1 MGVPKLKAT
10 GQRGSW
16 FAEVDGEF
24 IPCAHKHWT
33 RTAPGSMTYDDPHF
47 SPETEAK
54 WEPFVAALKAG
65 KRAILT
71 SDDVTNEG
79 HAFER
84 TGYIAL
90 YAIDDVEIVGE
101 NLRFRFTKRLAEL
114 E

>member
-16 FAEVDGEF
+16 FAEVDGES
-24 IPCAHKHWT
+24 IPCGHKHWT
-33 RTAPGSMTYDDPHF
+33 RNTRGSMVYDDPYF

-65 KRAILT
+65 KRVILT
-71 SDDVTNEG
+71 NDNVSDEG

-90 YAIDDVEIVGE
+90 YAIDNVEIVGE
-101 NLRFRFTKRLAEL
+101 NLRFRFIKRLAEL